1 MMNVDDQ
8 YCLELLHR
16 TIVQQDA
23 HARQLIQRYFSEL
36 LYQWLHCH
44 PKKEMICQL
53 NSEEHYITEA
63 LERFWQVFSS
73 HQLEASNSL
82 VCALR
87 YLRISLNSTIMD
99 MLRTRLRSQRIPVT
113 EIKDA
118 TRSRTT
124 SNDSPGTCGEVIEH
138 MLPNM
143 RTRRLAYL
151 LFYCGLTPKAIVST
165 YPQEFSDIQE
175 IYRLW
180 LTIAKHLSQV
190 AIDVDKPAQDADT
203 ELYAPPAP

>member
-1 MMNVDDQ
+1 MNMDDH

-23 HARQLIQRYFSEL
+23 HARKIIQRHFSEL
-36 LYQWLHCH
+36 LYHWLHCH

-73 HQLEASNSL
+73 GQLEASNSL
-82 VCALR
+82 VYALR
-87 YLRISLNSTIMD
+87 CLRISLNSTIMD
-99 MLRTRLRSQRIPVT
+99 TLRTFSRSPGIPTV
-113 EIKDA
+113 EIEDA
-118 TRSRTT
+118 TEPLAKLG
-124 SNDSPGTCGEVIEH
+124 DIQCTCWAGIEQ
-138 MLPNM
+138 MLPNR

-151 LFYCGLTPKAIVST
+151 LFYCGLKPKAIVST

-180 LTIAKHLSQV
+180 PAIVHQLSRV
-190 AIDVDKPAQDADT
+190 AIDVHKPAQDGNT
-203 ELYAPPAP
+203 ELCAPWAP

>member
-16 TIVQQDA
+16 TIVQDA
-23 HARQLIQRYFSEL
+23 HARKIIQRYFREL
-36 LYQWLHCH
+36 LCQWLHCH
-44 PKKEMICQL
+44 PKKEVICQL

-87 YLRISLNSTIMD
+87 YLRISLNSTIMET
-99 MLRTRLRSQRIPVT
+99 LRMFSRSQGIPTV
-113 EIKDA
+113 EIEDA
-118 TRSRTT
+118 TEPLAKL
-124 SNDSPGTCGEVIEH
+124 DAMQCTCWEVIEH
-138 MLPNM
+138 MLPNR
-143 RTRRLAYL
+143 RTHRLAYL
-151 LFYCGLTPKAIVST
+151 LFYCGLKPKAIVST

-175 IYRLW
+175 IYRVW
-180 LTIAKHLSQV
+180 PAIAKQLSQV
-190 AIDVDKPAQDADT
+190 AIDGHKLAQADNT
-203 ELYAPPAP
+203 GLCAPPAP

>member
-23 HARQLIQRYFSEL
+23 HARKIIQRYFSEL
-36 LYQWLHCH
+36 LYQWLHYH
-44 PKKEMICQL
+44 PKSEMAYQL
-53 NSEEHYITEA
+53 NSEEHYVTQA
-63 LERFWQVFSS
+63 LERFWHILSP
-73 HQLEASNSL
+73 HQLEVANPL
-82 VCALR
+82 EVAQR

-99 MLRTRLRSQRIPVT
+99 TLRSQRIPVT

-118 TRSRTT
+118 TSSRAA
-124 SNDSPGTCGEVIEH
+124 SNDSPCACWEVIEH
-138 MLPNM
+138 MLPSM

-151 LFYCGLTPKAIVST
+151 LFCCGLTPKAIVST

-175 IYRLW
+175 IHRLW
-180 LTIAKHLSQV
+180 LAIAKQLSQ
-190 AIDVDKPAQDADT
+190 ATIDVHKPA
-203 ELYAPPAP
+203 

>member
-23 HARQLIQRYFSEL
+23 HARKIIQRYFSEL
-36 LYQWLHCH
+36 LYQWLHYH
-44 PKKEMICQL
+44 PKSEMAYQL
-53 NSEEHYITEA
+53 NSEEHYVTQA
-63 LERFWQVFSS
+63 LERFWHILSP
-73 HQLEASNSL
+73 HQLEVANPL
-82 VCALR
+82 EVAQH

-99 MLRTRLRSQRIPVT
+99 TLRACLRSQRIPVT

-118 TRSRTT
+118 TRSRAA
-124 SNDSPGTCGEVIEH
+124 SNDSPCTCWEVIEH
-138 MLPNM
+138 MLPNR

-151 LFYCGLTPKAIVST
+151 LFYCGLKPKAIVST

-175 IYRLW
+175 IYRVW
-180 LTIAKHLSQV
+180 PAIAKQLSHV
-190 AIDVDKPAQDADT
+190 AIDGHKLAQADNT
-203 ELYAPPAP
+203 GLCAPPAP